1 MRSKKFNKLSYYL
14 LLGAFFFTPISAYIV
29 VPLLVISLIFFILSR
44 RTLRVN
50 FLDKTQFVLLVAVI
64 LSSIFAVNKLHSFY
78 AGTAFIAY
86 LLAYFLAKGII
97 VNDERIEGV
106 VKILGTLVLIV
117 SIIGIIQ
124 YFTGFSLI
132 FKDIPIVAPVNSNG
146 RIASIC
152 YNTLILASFLG
163 FCIPILIAFFIKGN
177 NRIFLSF
184 SIILGFLAFIFTYGR
199 GPTIG
204 LIGALFL
211 FFLLL
216 RKRTA
221 AVVILFI
228 SIIIILFATPLRVRF
243 LNTFNCYN
251 DFSRIIAFHAGIN
264 MWKDNSILTG
274 VGIHNFY
281 LLFEKYA
288 LPPHLKGPHY
298 IHNMYLNFLVEAGVI
313 GFLALMTIFV
323 TTIEWIR
330 KKFRILKDNCTS
342 SWLLAGLFGSFSGL
356 LIHNLFD
363 NTIYVMGLGILFWMC
378 MGIVSGIN
386 SEPNTRNSA
395 LIS

>member
-1 MRSKKFNKLSYYL
+1 MRSKKFNRLSYYL

-29 VPLLVISLIFFILSR
+29 VPLLAISLIFFILSR
-44 RTLRVN
+44 RTLYVN
-50 FLDKTQFVLLVAVI
+50 FLDKTQFALLVAVI

-97 VNDERIEGV
+97 ENDERIEGV
-106 VKILGTLVLIV
+106 VKILGILVLIV

-132 FKDIPIVAPVNSNG
+132 FRDIPIVASVNSKG

-163 FCIPILIAFFIKGN
+163 FCIPVLVAFFMKGD
-177 NRIFLSF
+177 NRIFFGF
-184 SIILGFLAFIFTYGR
+184 SIVLGLVAFILTYSR

-221 AVVILFI
+221 AVVILFV
-228 SIIIILFATPLRVRF
+228 SVIIILFATPLRVRF

-288 LPPHLKGPHY
+288 LPPHSKGPHY
-298 IHNMYLNFLVEAGVI
+298 IHNMYLNFLVDAGII
-313 GFLALMTIFV
+313 GFLALMTVFV
-323 TTIEWIR
+323 TTLEWIR
-330 KKFRILKDNCTS
+330 KKFAILKDNCTK
-342 SWLLAGLFGSFSGL
+342 SWLLAGLFGSFFGL

-363 NTIYVMGLGILFWMC
+363 NTIYVMGFGILFWMC
-378 MGIVSGIN
+378 MGIVSSIDRTLPSKN
-386 SEPNTRNSA
+386 
-395 LIS
+395 IKD